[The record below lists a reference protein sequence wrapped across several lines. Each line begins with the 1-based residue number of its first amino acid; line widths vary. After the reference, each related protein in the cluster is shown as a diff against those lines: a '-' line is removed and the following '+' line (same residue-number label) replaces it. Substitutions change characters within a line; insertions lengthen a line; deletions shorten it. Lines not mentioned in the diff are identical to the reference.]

1 MSGNALP
8 TDGRFRFVAS
18 DRTGRPWIT
27 LFVLRGVHVMGTGS
41 HSPAQQ
47 AMAVVGKGAG
57 QRGSRHEWV
66 RRAGAVKGLAQN
78 SPNALRAA

>member
-41 HSPAQQ
+41 DE
-47 AMAVVGKGAG
+47 AVA
-57 QRGSRHEWV
+57 
-66 RRAGAVKGLAQN
+66 RAGCWSGTPGRPNYL
-78 SPNALRAA
+78 SPKPDEPMRDVRNVQAWAPAS

>member
-27 LFVLRGVHVMGTGS
+27 LFVLRGVHAMGTGS
-41 HSPAQQ
+41 ATP
-47 AMAVVGKGAG
+47 VG
-57 QRGSRHEWV
+57 HP
-66 RRAGAVKGLAQN
+66 N
-78 SPNALRAA
+78 SPTSGHLKIPHPERGVTMV

>member
-27 LFVLRGVHVMGTGS
+27 LFVLRGVHAMGTGS
-41 HSPAQQ
+41 LRTTIARLRQEVHPASASDP
-47 AMAVVGKGAG
+47 AM
-57 QRGSRHEWV
+57 
-66 RRAGAVKGLAQN
+66 
-78 SPNALRAA
+78 